1 MPEEEFRVRAA
12 IYWLTQ
18 KFTKQM
24 KSDRLQEQDADVR
37 AAMERKWM
45 LMYASR
51 KVFEHYYQNRWR
63 AQLAKA
69 YRGDWE
75 LGIGTRGKIFLQ
87 IYKDAKAGVVMAYKN
102 TKRNNPGFVH
112 RNWMRSKDTPKQISE
127 ILTDVVLIVRDPIQD
142 VPESGSN

>member
-1 MPEEEFRVRAA
+1 
-12 IYWLTQ
+12 
-18 KFTKQM
+18 
-24 KSDRLQEQDADVR
+24 
-37 AAMERKWM
+37 MERKWM